1 MDYHKM
7 EQLERIRLVNYSNNK
22 IKNLNLRF
30 EFLIIYTLKARKSI
44 FSLDKTIDYDRI
56 VLVGYDV

>member
-1 MDYHKM
+1 M
-7 EQLERIRLVNYSNNK
+7 EQLERIRLINYSNNK

-30 EFLIIYTLKARKSI
+30 EFLIFYTLKARKSI
-44 FSLDKTIDYDRI
+44 FLLDKTTDYDRI

>member
-1 MDYHKM
+1 M
-7 EQLERIRLVNYSNNK
+7 EQLERIRLINYSNNK

-30 EFLIIYTLKARKSI
+30 EFLIFYTLKARKSI

>member
-1 MDYHKM
+1 M
-7 EQLERIRLVNYSNNK
+7 EQLERIRLINYSNNK

-30 EFLIIYTLKARKSI
+30 EFLIFYTLKARKSI
-44 FSLDKTIDYDRI
+44 FSLDKTTDYDRI